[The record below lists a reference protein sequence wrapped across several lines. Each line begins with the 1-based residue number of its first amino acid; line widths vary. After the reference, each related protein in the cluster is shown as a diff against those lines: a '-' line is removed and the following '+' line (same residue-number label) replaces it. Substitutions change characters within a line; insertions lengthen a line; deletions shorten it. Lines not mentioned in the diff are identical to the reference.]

1 MRAIQISSFGN
12 PTDVLELIDIPE
24 PPQPDAG
31 QALIAVEFAPINHND
46 LLLIKGTFHWTP
58 SLPYV
63 VGNGRDPFKYPDFR
77 FSRDGPNLLMLSD
90 AFIHKGSEVGNT
102 PRRTYTQW
110 VKSKTGRFSS
120 VSTDF

>member
-31 QALIAVEFAPINHND
+31 QALIGVEFAPINHND

-63 VGNGRDPFKYPDFR
+63 VGNEGVGRVLAV
-77 FSRDGPNLLMLSD
+77 GPTVSAVVAIHGDLMILC
-90 AFIHKGSEVGNT
+90 AV
-102 PRRTYTQW
+102 
-110 VKSKTGRFSS
+110 
-120 VSTDF
+120 